1 MKIKHIEG
9 FEVIDSRG
17 NPTVGARVTLENG
30 VQGLAFVPQVP
41 LRDNMKQMK
50 EEMKTRIDI
59 LVRES

>member
-17 NPTVGARVTLENG
+17 NPTVGARVTLEND
-30 VQGLAFVPQVP
+30 VQGLALDLQVPQ
-41 LRDNMKQMK
+41 RDNMKQMK